1 VTRLVETQVEQ
12 VRPEASVRE
21 ISAVSSSSSPATRE
35 PKPDYS
41 LAGKTVLIV
50 DDDTRNI
57 FAITSLLEA
66 EGMKVLAAENG
77 RGGIDMID
85 QHPEIDIVLM
95 DIMMPDM
102 DGYETMKL
110 IRNDP
115 KKRYLPVI
123 AVTAKALKTD
133 RERAMT
139 AGASDYLSKPVDE
152 SQLVDLIGIW
162 ASGSRPQTL

>member
-1 VTRLVETQVEQ
+1 VDRLIRFQT
-12 VRPEASVRE
+12 PSAAE
-21 ISAVSSSSSPATRE
+21 ISIETPSSSATGDLQ
-35 PKPDYS
+35 KPLYT
-41 LAGKTVLIV
+41 LTGKTVLIV

-57 FAITSLLEA
+57 FAISSLLEA
-66 EGMKVLAAENG
+66 EGMKVLSAENG
-77 RGGIDMID
+77 RSGIDMIE

-123 AVTAKALKTD
+123 AVTAKALKAD
-133 RERAMT
+133 RERCMT

-162 ASGSRPQTL
+162 ASGSRPQAL

>member
-1 VTRLVETQVEQ
+1 
-12 VRPEASVRE
+12 
-21 ISAVSSSSSPATRE
+21 
-35 PKPDYS
+35 
-41 LAGKTVLIV
+41 
-50 DDDTRNI
+50 
-57 FAITSLLEA
+57 
-66 EGMKVLAAENG
+66 MKVLAAENG
-77 RGGIDMID
+77 RGGIDMIE